1 MQNLK
6 ISIVLF
12 LSMVLIA
19 IGVNAFAF
27 DATANFSQAQPEL
40 VSGFF
45 FKAGPTKGGP
55 YPSVTDCGK
64 PTPKADGTFDCVGKN
79 FTANPVYGVVSN
91 YDSAKKEIATSAEA
105 SLSITVQPP
114 ANLKMAM
121 VVTTVSKIT
130 RRGNVVASTTL
141 AQKEWTSTTR
151 EGTHGYRNKRGEYI
165 TTTIIAM
172 N

>member
-12 LSMVLIA
+12 IAMVLVA
-19 IGVNAFAF
+19 IGVQAFAF

-40 VSGFF
+40 VSGWF

-55 YPSVTDCGK
+55 YPSITDCGK
-64 PTPKADGTFDCVGKN
+64 PTAKVDGTYDCVGKN

-91 YDSAKKEIATSAEA
+91 YDSAKKEIATSTEA

-121 VVTTVSKIT
+121 VVTTISKVT
-130 RRGNVVASTTL
+130 RRGAVTASTTI
-141 AQKEWTSTTR
+141 AKREWTEGTR
-151 EGTHGYRNKRGEYI
+151 EGTNGYRNRRGEYV
-165 TTTIIAM
+165 TTTIIAS